1 MKFRSLL
8 SFFTL
13 LTILA
18 CAPAEPEMSLAE
30 KFKNLDQIILEMQK
44 EGEKMSTELDSVAHF
59 YAYLISNKDS
69 ILARNQPTKYRF
81 QGPFSTNLPG
91 VDSSLSSIILLNTTP
106 DRSKALEE
114 VIFTNPIDSVFAHF
128 YRTHPIIAQVYSNSS
143 LQVSRIYPAFDA
155 KNLTDPN
162 LDVRE
167 FNFFYEADRKNN
179 PSGKLVWIPD
189 AYIDPAGKG
198 WILSIIHPVYD
209 QDSLSAVVG
218 VDFTVTELI
227 ETYLES
233 VEGEF
238 IIVNGKADIVAGKSS
253 AIESLNMPPLKNHV
267 YRETVKSNY
276 FRVSDFNLFNS
287 KSQEVRIMAQRLL
300 QEGDSVFQFLT
311 EPQLNGAVMRPFSE
325 IDWYLIEIFPK
336 Q

>member
-1 MKFRSLL
+1 
-8 SFFTL
+8 
-13 LTILA
+13 
-18 CAPAEPEMSLAE
+18 
-30 KFKNLDQIILEMQK
+30 
-44 EGEKMSTELDSVAHF
+44 V
-59 YAYLISNKDS
+59 
-69 ILARNQPTKYRF
+69 
-81 QGPFSTNLPG
+81 
-91 VDSSLSSIILLNTTP
+91 LNTTP

-114 VIFTNPIDSVFAHF
+114 IILTNPMDSVFAHF
-128 YRTHPIIAQVYSNSS
+128 IRTHPIVAQVYSNSS
-143 LQVSRIYPAFDA
+143 LQVCRIYPAFDA
-155 KNLTDPN
+155 KNITDPN
-162 LDVRE
+162 LDVRD
-167 FNFFYEADRKNN
+167 FNFFYEADRKHN

-198 WILSIIHPVYD
+198 WILSIIHPVYE

-218 VDFTVTELI
+218 VDFTVMDLI

-233 VEGEF
+233 VPGEM

-287 KSQEVRIMAQRLL
+287 KSQEVRTMAQRLL
-300 QEGDSVFQFLT
+300 QDGDSVFQFTL
-311 EPQLNGAVMRPFSE
+311 EPQLTEAVMRPFSE